1 MRTPKVLYPDERI
14 IYKPEL
20 SACPHCGGPLVMC
33 DYLTW
38 DKTVQTLDTV
48 LSVGSRPGFCADPTC
63 RGHDMRLLSAEG
75 QQVAPRGSTYGYDV
89 LARIGWL
96 RQERRDAYAEIRAEL
111 TRQVQI
117 SESHVRY
124 LYQQVY
130 LPLLACHERQ
140 YVACLTQAARQ
151 HGGLIIS
158 LDGLAPEGGEPQLW
172 FIRELLT
179 SLTLRSGWLSRFDQV
194 TFEAFLEPLSEL
206 ALPILAVLSDKQKGL
221 PGAVAAVF
229 PGAYHHFCHSHYL
242 KNLAE
247 PLANADSAFNVEL
260 RKAVRAEV
268 GLLIRAKQASPT
280 PQPAVL
286 TVTGLLPGPLQ
297 PPPDSESPTT
307 QPVAS
312 DDAHAL
318 LPSDD
323 AVADAVVTQ
332 LLRHTRYLLTLK
344 GRPPFRLAGIETYQ
358 RLQGVIALSQE
369 LLAHRHDPRLACLC
383 SGLQTALVPFVPECH
398 ELEQGET
405 WLRDIDCILEPADTS
420 PATGEQVAR
429 QLRTYLDDLL
439 ALPNLSPRLDAF
451 RHHLDKVSSSY
462 WPGLFRC
469 YDIEG
474 LPRTNNDLESH
485 FRDTQRRLLRTTG
498 QKGQTRRTLQR
509 IGAWELLPRPP
520 TEARCLAALREVP
533 TDQLAEEQDR
543 LRQHQE
549 RFRLH
554 TRSIRRLNAQFD
566 KLRKQWLALA
576 ATSTG

>member
-1 MRTPKVLYPDERI
+1 
-14 IYKPEL
+14 
-20 SACPHCGGPLVMC
+20 
-33 DYLTW
+33 
-38 DKTVQTLDTV
+38 
-48 LSVGSRPGFCADPTC
+48 
-63 RGHDMRLLSAEG
+63 MRLLSAEG
-75 QQVAPRGSTYGYDV
+75 QQIAPCGFTYGYDV

-96 RQERRDAYAEIRAEL
+96 RQERRDTYTEIRAEL
-111 TRQVQI
+111 ANQVQI

-179 SLTLRSGWLSRFDQV
+179 GLTLRSGWLSRFDQA

-206 ALPILAVLSDKQKGL
+206 DWPILAVLSDKQKGL
-221 PGAVAAVF
+221 PQAVAAVLSE
-229 PGAYHHFCHSHYL
+229 ACHHYCHSHYL
-242 KNLAE
+242 KNLAD
-247 PLANADSAFNVEL
+247 PLAKADSAFNVEL

-268 GLLIRAKQASPT
+268 GLLIRAEKASPT

-286 TVTGLLPGPLQ
+286 TVIGLLPNPPQ
-297 PPPDSESPTT
+297 PPPDSESPITES
-307 QPVAS
+307 VAS
-312 DDAHAL
+312 DDAPAL
-318 LPSDD
+318 PTSDG

-344 GRPPFRLAGIETYQ
+344 GRPPFRLAGIEAYQ
-358 RLQGVIALSQE
+358 RLQEVVALSHD
-369 LLAHRHDPRLACLC
+369 LLAHRYDSRLTCLC
-383 SGLQTALVPFVPECH
+383 SGLQTALAPFAPECR
-398 ELEQGET
+398 ELQQGET
-405 WLRDIDCILEPADTS
+405 WLRDIDHILEPAAVS
-420 PATGEQVAR
+420 PATGERVTR

-439 ALPNLSPRLDAF
+439 TLPDLSPRLDAF
-451 RHHLDKVSSSY
+451 RHHLDKVSTSY
-462 WPGLFRC
+462 WSGLFHC

-498 QKGQTRRTLQR
+498 QKGQTRRALQR

-533 TDQLAEEQDR
+533 ADQFAEEQDR

-554 TRSIRRLNAQFD
+554 TRSVRLLNAQFD
-566 KLRKQWLALA
+566 KLREQWLALA